1 MADEKPNSLNTSMCC
16 GGDKKKNVWKNDSYT
31 GNYHPFFIAPHFM
44 HKRSIGDES
53 EKEPLVI
60 SSRANKN
67 AELPLNLVPV
77 NYLQ

>member
-31 GNYHPFFIAPHFM
+31 GDNLGNNYTVNRG
-44 HKRSIGDES
+44 RSIGDES